1 MGNYIGIYTN
11 KEAIDTQV
19 DGKTDA
25 LPYAF
30 IDENTNVIYYNSTE
44 EADAVPNY
52 YSILAALIEG
62 TETTSVPI
70 PNGVTTIRN
79 AAFRQASI
87 TGVEIPNSV
96 TSIGQQAFYT
106 CQQLTELY
114 IPDSVTSI
122 WNGRS
127 TTDNSNL
134 CAEDTA
140 LTTVHYPDN
149 ASITY
154 FPRYAFSNCTSL
166 TTINIPQAI
175 TYIGAYAF
183 NNCSS
188 LTVNIST
195 LISQLVNGG
204 IGDYAFNGAKVIG
217 AINTTNL
224 TSIPIYCF
232 TGTNITSL
240 TCPNVTTVFN
250 NAFQNCKALTE
261 VHFTNKLTLAGFYN
275 GNNANRKNIFNG
287 CSALTTVE
295 FGTEAT
301 PNTVVTAF
309 ADSTFAN
316 CTSLVW
322 DNIRFPTAINAF
334 QASCFANDTHLGT
347 NITLPS
353 TIRTLGANCFSGC
366 TGLEYVDASHVTTI
380 NGTCFNNTPNL
391 QTVTL
396 TVSVTFATGAFKNSG
411 IRYITIAAG
420 QTVAGFYNS
429 NKILNIFEG
438 CHNLHTISFAGNSAV
453 TAFSNYTFYNCTS
466 LRWKN
471 ITFPSAITT
480 FQQYCFKGCTSLGPV
495 VDLPPTLTTITN
507 ATFFGCTNIRMVVL
521 PSTITTLTS
530 NSNNNGCFGSCSNL
544 FTFVIKKSTAV
555 APGAY
560 FCQNIPT
567 NSNGNRAYV
576 PAGSLSAWQAQAGWG
591 STSSN
596 TPYSRGFRLRELN
609 ANGKIPVTLSLTYAS
624 NTITI
629 KEVYG
634 GTVTVSSTHTATV
647 FTRGESTSTS
657 GVLSFTDEMFNF
669 NQAITVTVGTHTA
682 NETVTVQYTPNTEY
696 APYVE
701 AATGTIVIE

>member
-1 MGNYIGIYTN
+1 MGNYLGIYVN
-11 KEAIDTQV
+11 KSAIDTQV
-19 DGKTDA
+19 EGKTDT

-30 IDENTNVIYYNSTE
+30 IDEDTNVIYYNSTE

-52 YSILAALIEG
+52 YSILVALIEG
-62 TETTSVPI
+62 SDTNVPI

-79 AAFRQASI
+79 VAFRQASI

-140 LTTVHYPDN
+140 LTTVHWPNN

-166 TTINIPQAI
+166 TTINLPTAI

-195 LISQLVNGG
+195 LISQLVNNG

-275 GNNANRKNIFNG
+275 SNNANRKNIFNG

-295 FGTEAT
+295 FGTEET

-322 DNIRFPTAINAF
+322 DNIRFPTTINAF
-334 QASCFANDTHLGT
+334 QASCFANCTSLGT
-347 NITLPS
+347 NIVLPS
-353 TIRTLGANCFSGC
+353 TLRTLGASCFSGC
-366 TGLEYVDASHVTTI
+366 TSLEYVDASHVTTI
-380 NGTCFNNTPNL
+380 NGTCFQNTTNL

-396 TVSVTFATGAFKNSG
+396 TVSVTFATGAFKNAKL
-411 IRYITIAAG
+411 RYITIPAA
-420 QTVAGFYNS
+420 QTLAGFYNS

-438 CHNLHTISFAGNSAV
+438 CSNLHTISFAGNSAI
-453 TAFSNYTFYNCTS
+453 TAFGNYTFYNCTK

-507 ATFFGCTNIRMVVL
+507 GTFFGCTNIRMVVL

-560 FCQNIPT
+560 FCQSIPT

-591 STSSN
+591 SSSSN

-609 ANGKIPVTLSLTYAS
+609 TNGKIPVTLSLTYAS

-647 FTRGESTSTS
+647 FTRGEDTSTS

-682 NETVTVQYTPNTEY
+682 GETVTVSYTPNTEY

>member
-275 GNNANRKNIFNG
+275 SNNANRKNIFNG

-295 FGTEAT
+295 FGTEET

-309 ADSTFAN
+309 ADATFAN

-322 DNIRFPTAINAF
+322 DNIRFPTAINTF

-347 NITLPS
+347 NITLP
-353 TIRTLGANCFSGC
+353 TTMRTLGGSCFSGC
-366 TGLEYVDASHVTTI
+366 TGLEYVDASHVTSI
-380 NGTCFNNTPNL
+380 GATCFQNTTNL

-396 TVSVTFATGAFKNSG
+396 TVSVTFATGAFKNAKL
-411 IRYITIAAG
+411 RYITIPSV
-420 QTVAGFYNS
+420 QTLAGFYNS
-429 NKILNIFEG
+429 NKITNIFEG
-438 CHNLHTISFAGNSAV
+438 CTNLHTISFAGNSAI
-453 TAFSNYTFYNCTS
+453 TAFGNSTFYGCTS

-471 ITFPSAITT
+471 ITLPSAITT
-480 FQQYCFKGCTSLGPV
+480 FQTTCFRGCTALGPV
-495 VDLPPTLTTITN
+495 VDIPEKVTTLAN
-507 ATFFGCTNIRMVVL
+507 GCFYGDTNIKLMVL
-521 PSTITTLTS
+521 PTTLTAM
-530 NSNNNGCFGSCSNL
+530 NGTNNNGCFYNCTNMYTVIMKRTASAVNPTAYAFQNAGGS
-544 FTFVIKKSTAV
+544 
-555 APGAY
+555 GAR
-560 FCQNIPT
+560 I
-567 NSNGNRAYV
+567 YV
-576 PAGSLSAWQAQAGWG
+576 PADALATYQANAYYAS
-591 STSSN
+591 STAN
-596 TPYSRGFRLRELN
+596 HYPYKRGYRLRALN
-609 ANGKIPVTLSLTYAS
+609 ENNKIDVTLSLTYAS

-657 GVLSFTDEMFNF
+657 GVLSFTDETFDF
-669 NQAITVTVGTHTA
+669 RTSITVTVGTHTA

-696 APYVE
+696 EPYVE